1 MNVYCFSLQC
11 TIVFLTQPRV
21 TCTLLAGMHNY
32 ALVRKGFWVVDAVLT
47 QWQVIPVSTGK
58 QRGTCPI
65 AGELLTEIVS
75 PLTPNPSGQCYSD
88 TQIQPYQTDRKHH
101 TMVTLF
107 RARPVSSND
116 IK

>member
-1 MNVYCFSLQC
+1 MNVYRFSLQC

-21 TCTLLAGMHNY
+21 MCILLAGMHSC

-47 QWQVIPVSTGK
+47 RWQPIPVSTGR

-65 AGELLTEIVS
+65 VGELTNRDW
-75 PLTPNPSGQCYSD
+75 LTPNPSGQCYSD
-88 TQIQPYQTDRKHH
+88 TQIQPYQTGRKHH